1 MVMIYGQIVDHDM
14 MKTPENVAV
23 DECCPIENR
32 NSPSC
37 CPIIAPP
44 SDHHYGKEGRSTCI
58 EFLRSLRVKG
68 IDCGARSDVQNENT
82 AFLDASFLYG
92 SDQHQADVVRAFEGG
107 ALRSFL
113 DGRHRMF
120 PPLPRNMSDLKT
132 VPVSGCCDMGDRRS
146 DVHSGFM
153 MIHIALLRLHNN
165 VAERLSE
172 MHPDWSDDWVFQ
184 GGVSIEKFLP

>member
-1 MVMIYGQIVDHDM
+1 M
-14 MKTPENVAV
+14 AV
-23 DECCPIENR
+23 
-32 NSPSC
+32 PSFR
-37 CPIIAPP
+37 IA
-44 SDHHYGKEGRSTCI
+44 
-58 EFLRSLRVKG
+58 V
-68 IDCGARSDVQNENT
+68 
-82 AFLDASFLYG
+82 LDASFLYG
-92 SDQHQADVVRAFEGG
+92 SDQHQADVVREFEGG

-120 PPLPRNMSDLKT
+120 PPLPRNMSDLKV

-184 GGVSIEKFLP
+184 GGDSIEKNLP